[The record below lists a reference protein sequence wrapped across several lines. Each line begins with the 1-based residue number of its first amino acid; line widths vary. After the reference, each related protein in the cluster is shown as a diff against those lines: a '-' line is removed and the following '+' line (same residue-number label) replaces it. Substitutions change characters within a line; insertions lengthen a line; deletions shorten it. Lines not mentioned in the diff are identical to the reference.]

1 MSARR
6 RDESRRS
13 RLRVCATGRLHDLW
27 WSSRPMPTP
36 LRCGSGTA
44 GWLQS
49 VGCILEGATWQN
61 CASDS
66 MSQLARRLGL
76 FDATMI
82 VMGGIIGSG
91 IFINPYIVARHL
103 RTPALILSAW
113 AMGGIV
119 ALTGGFI
126 WAELAA
132 RRPLL
137 GGQYAYLRE
146 AYHPSVAFIYGWT
159 LLLVTQ
165 TGGMAAVAVTFARYF
180 LDVTHLDIAD
190 GIVAILVLAFLT
202 IVNCLGVRAGST
214 AQNVLMTMKIAA
226 IAAIVVCG
234 IVYTGHPDRAAPSE
248 PLESWNLLKAAGAA
262 LTPIAF
268 CYGGWQTSSFM
279 SAELR
284 DPRRDLTRGLLI
296 GVLGVVIL
304 YLSMNFVYLRVLGS
318 NGLSAT
324 TTPAS
329 TAMQIVIGS
338 RGAALTA
345 VVIAI
350 STLGF
355 LSQGMLTAPRVYFAM
370 AEDGLFFRSVAFVS
384 KRTQVPVVAI
394 ALQGLLAIIIA
405 LSGRYEQIL
414 NYVISSDFIF
424 FALTASTL
432 FVFRRRA
439 RPDEVVGYLV
449 PGHPWTTALFIA
461 SSALIVIGT
470 VYSHPKESLVG
481 WLILAS
487 GIPVYLYWRHLGRKA
502 VERNA

>member
-1 MSARR
+1 
-6 RDESRRS
+6 
-13 RLRVCATGRLHDLW
+13 
-27 WSSRPMPTP
+27 
-36 LRCGSGTA
+36 
-44 GWLQS
+44 
-49 VGCILEGATWQN
+49 
-61 CASDS
+61 

-91 IFINPYIVARHL
+91 IFINPYLVARQL
-103 RTPALILSAW
+103 RTPVLILTAW
-113 AMGGIV
+113 ALGGLV
-119 ALTGGFI
+119 ALSGGFI

-146 AYHPSVAFIYGWT
+146 AYHPSVAFIYGWA
-159 LLLVTQ
+159 LLVVIQ

-180 LDVTHLDIAD
+180 LNVTHIDVAD
-190 GIVAILVLAFLT
+190 GIIAILVLGFLT
-202 IVNCLGVRAGST
+202 IINCLGVRAGSI
-214 AQNVLMTMKIAA
+214 AQNLLMSMKIAA
-226 IAAIVVCG
+226 FVGIVVCG
-234 IVYTGHPDRAAPSE
+234 MVFAGHPHPPEAAP
-248 PLESWNLLKAAGAA
+248 PLRSWDLLKAAGAA

-268 CYGGWQTSSFM
+268 SYGGWQTASFM

-304 YLSMNFVYLRVLGS
+304 YLSMNFVYLRVLGAD
-318 NGLSAT
+318 GLAAT

-329 TAMQIVIGS
+329 TAMQAAIGS
-338 RGAALTA
+338 RGANLTA
-345 VVIAI
+345 IIIAV

-394 ALQGLLAIIIA
+394 ALQGALAIVIA
-405 LSGRYEQIL
+405 LSQRYEQIL

-424 FALTASTL
+424 FGLTASTL

-439 RPDEVVGYLV
+439 RSDGKPDENVGYLV

-461 SSALIVIGT
+461 ACAAIVIGT
-470 VYSHPKESLVG
+470 VYSHPQESLVG

-487 GIPVYLYWRHLGRKA
+487 GIPVYLCWRHWGRKGKT
-502 VERNA
+502 

>member
-1 MSARR
+1 
-6 RDESRRS
+6 
-13 RLRVCATGRLHDLW
+13 
-27 WSSRPMPTP
+27 
-36 LRCGSGTA
+36 
-44 GWLQS
+44 
-49 VGCILEGATWQN
+49 
-61 CASDS
+61 

-91 IFINPYIVARHL
+91 IFINPYLVARQL
-103 RTPALILSAW
+103 RTPALILGAW
-113 AMGGIV
+113 AIGGLI
-119 ALTGGFI
+119 ALSGGFI

-146 AYHPSVAFIYGWT
+146 AYHPSIAFIYGWT

-180 LDVTHLDIAD
+180 LDVTHLEIAD
-190 GIVAILVLAFLT
+190 GIIAVLVLAFLT
-202 IVNCLGVRAGST
+202 IINCLGVRAGST
-214 AQNVLMTMKIAA
+214 AQNLLMSMKIAA
-226 IAAIVVCG
+226 IAAIVICG
-234 IVYTGHPDRAAPSE
+234 VLFAGRPHTVATAALA
-248 PLESWNLLKAAGAA
+248 PLHSWDLFKAAGAA

-268 CYGGWQTSSFM
+268 SYGGWQTSSFM

-296 GVLGVVIL
+296 GVLGVVII
-304 YLSMNFVYLRVLGS
+304 YLAMNAVYLRVLGPD
-318 NGLSAT
+318 GLAAT
-324 TTPAS
+324 PTPAS
-329 TAMQIVIGS
+329 TAMQVAIGS

-345 VVIAI
+345 VAIAI

-394 ALQGLLAIIIA
+394 ALQGVLAIVIA

-424 FALTASTL
+424 FGLTAATL

-439 RPDEVVGYLV
+439 PADEKVGYLV
-449 PGHPWTTALFIA
+449 PGHPWTTGLFVA
-461 SSALIVIGT
+461 ACALIVIGT
-470 VYSHPKESLVG
+470 VYNHPRESLVG
-481 WLILAS
+481 WMILAS
-487 GIPVYLYWRHLGRKA
+487 GIPVYLYWRQLGRKA
-502 VERNA
+502 VKENG